1 MQRQMRGSWESS
13 FWGTTFWGTT
23 GNRLTHLTALIGLSL
38 SSFGCGGA
46 GSVPPGP
53 KSLAFAPAT
62 SFSSGGTTPGSV
74 VVADFNGD
82 GKLDIAVSNFN
93 SSTIA
98 VFLNK
103 GDGTFQHPIV
113 SPVQITALGLGAIAV
128 GDFNQDGKP
137 DLVVGTIGGLQADI
151 VLLGNGDG
159 TFRQLPPISNSGGF
173 LQARVVDLNGDGHP
187 DLVTGNN
194 GNISVYLGRG
204 DGTFTG
210 VALIPTFSLPGAYFG
225 IVVGDF
231 NGDQKLDIVASDF
244 GSPFPPS
251 PVGTLV
257 FYAGNSDGTFQAPT
271 VVQFPPSLPGSLA
284 SADFNGDGKLDL
296 LIGYPNMAGIAWG
309 NGDGTFQTGLGKL
322 VPVYSTMNFVLNGG
336 GMILQTADFNLDGK
350 PDAVVGDFHLGILTL
365 VLNDGIGKVPPAS
378 GTQFQFTLAPGIND
392 IAVGDLN
399 GDGIPDIVVSNG
411 TTNQISV
418 ILSK

>member
-1 MQRQMRGSWESS
+1 MQRQMGGCWV
-13 FWGTTFWGTT
+13 TTFWGTT

-38 SSFGCGGA
+38 SAFGCGGGA
-46 GSVPPGP
+46 GTVPPGP

-62 SFSSGGTTPGSV
+62 SISSGGTNPGSL

-93 SSTIA
+93 SNTIA

-103 GDGTFQHPIV
+103 GDGTFQDPIV

-137 DLVVGTIGGLQADI
+137 DLVVGTIAGLQADI

-159 TFRQLPPISNSGGF
+159 TFRQLAPIPNSGGF
-173 LQARVVDLNGDGHP
+173 FHARVVDLNGDGHP
-187 DLVTGNN
+187 DLVTGDN
-194 GNISVYLGRG
+194 GSISVYLGRG
-204 DGTFTG
+204 DGTFSR
-210 VALIPTFSLPGAYFG
+210 VALVPTFSLPGAYFG

-231 NGDQKLDIVASDF
+231 NGDQKLDIVASDI

-257 FYAGNSDGTFQAPT
+257 FYAGNGDGTFQAPT

-296 LIGYPNMAGIAWG
+296 LIGYPNMAGIGLG

-322 VPVYSTMNFVLNGG
+322 VPVYSTTNFVLNGG
-336 GMILQTADFNLDGK
+336 MVLQTADFNLDGK
-350 PDAVVGDFHLGILTL
+350 PDALVGDFHLGILTL
-365 VLNDGIGKVPPAS
+365 VLNDGIGKVPPTS

-418 ILSK
+418 ILSKQR